1 MKAEIY
7 KLRPDLIHMKKNEQA
22 KATLVATAQLAWD

>member
-7 KLRPDLIHMKKNEQA
+7 KLRPDLIDMKNNEQT
-22 KATLVATAQLAWD
+22 KAILVATAQLAWD